1 MKQTDY
7 VPNQEKTS
15 LTIDGGVTEQQIQQW
30 KAQHGK
36 VIRIDVVEGEE
47 CHIGYFKR
55 PSLETMRATASIGK
69 TDEFKSSEVMFDNC
83 WLGGSEYLRKDAVLF
98 LETVKQLSTLFQS
111 CMSSIKN
118 L

>member
-1 MKQTDY
+1 MKKTDY

-15 LTIDGGVTEQQIQQW
+15 LTFDGGVTEQQILQW

-47 CHIGYFKR
+47 CHIGYFMR

-69 TDEFKSSEVMFDNC
+69 TDEFKSSEIMFDNC